1 MLDAGGSQDLD
12 KKTLGCLT
20 LTCSIYTAVMLLLYL
35 SILEKGLT
43 AVLVWLTRIT
53 GLAANY
59 LLWRVSLSKNQVIKM
74 RYLSV
79 SLSLTHAFFFFP
91 LEKNCAG
98 HEKSGILFEVE
109 EQFLIIGTK
118 NVG

>member
-1 MLDAGGSQDLD
+1 
-12 KKTLGCLT
+12 
-20 LTCSIYTAVMLLLYL
+20 MLLLYL
-35 SILEKGLT
+35 GVLEKGLT

-79 SLSLTHAFFFFP
+79 SLSHTCFFFFSP
-91 LEKNCAG
+91 RKKCAG
-98 HEKSGILFEVE
+98 HEKSSILFEVE

-118 NVG
+118 MLGEFLCGEFKQKFLPI

>member
-1 MLDAGGSQDLD
+1 
-12 KKTLGCLT
+12 
-20 LTCSIYTAVMLLLYL
+20 MLLLYL
-35 SILEKGLT
+35 GVLEKGLT

-79 SLSLTHAFFFFP
+79 SLSHTCFFFFFP
-91 LEKNCAG
+91 
-98 HEKSGILFEVE
+98 
-109 EQFLIIGTK
+109 
-118 NVG
+118 